1 MTFMKKWAVKYSIQN
16 TIDKENTIIT
26 KRHNKKF
33 ANLMTEKAKKEGT
46 ANKPNKILWNF
57 SSHVLTSEEY
67 QTLKFG
73 LKHGLARKP
82 DENEILPSA
91 EALWDQIE
99 TKGLCKEGVYY
110 QRHARNCIRA
120 TAFNLVNMEDKQIY
134 RDKKKV
140 QVIRKLK
147 EEVVLLNPDK
157 GNGVVIKDIKDY
169 NDSINKLFADRTKFK
184 ISKKD
189 PTNSRM
195 TTLQNYIRKLKKQ
208 GQIND
213 AEYKLLYPKNAKI
226 GRAHGS
232 AKIHKDFERIPPL
245 RPIIDT
251 IGSTHYGVGKFISNM
266 LNPLTL
272 NNYNLKDSF
281 EAADRIESIPKHLYD
296 EGYQL
301 VSFDVKSLFT
311 NVPLQKTVNIILD
324 RIYNKKIMTTTL
336 KKQTLKKLI
345 LDTCSKTAFSCG
357 GVIYEQIDDVSM
369 GACLGPVLA
378 NIIMTELE
386 LVVVDKMVNSGLIK
400 FYGRYVDDTL
410 LLVKPENVDNIM
422 KAFNKFHKNLEFT
435 VDKFTNCV
443 PHFLDLEIHR
453 EGISIFRKET
463 HTAQYVNYD
472 SYTKWNHKVA
482 WIRSLF
488 TRAKKLCSPGN
499 IKKEIANIKRFASY
513 NGFPKWMVNKEVE
526 RYQHQQPQKEKK
538 ENDEDST
545 TLFMFLPY
553 IGKESEYIVKRC

>member
-1 MTFMKKWAVKYSIQN
+1 
-16 TIDKENTIIT
+16 
-26 KRHNKKF
+26 
-33 ANLMTEKAKKEGT
+33 
-46 ANKPNKILWNF
+46 
-57 SSHVLTSEEY
+57 
-67 QTLKFG
+67 
-73 LKHGLARKP
+73 
-82 DENEILPSA
+82 
-91 EALWDQIE
+91 
-99 TKGLCKEGVYY
+99 
-110 QRHARNCIRA
+110 
-120 TAFNLVNMEDKQIY
+120 MEDKQIY

-157 GNGVVIKDIKDY
+157 GNGVVIMDIKDY

-184 ISKKD
+184 ISKEE

-213 AEYKLLYPKNAKI
+213 AEYKLLYHKNAKI

-232 AKIHKDFERIPPL
+232 AKIHKDFERIPSL

-345 LDTCSKTAFSCG
+345 LDTCSKTVFSCG
-357 GVIYEQIDDVSM
+357 GVIYEQIDGVSM
-369 GACLGPVLA
+369 RACLGPVLA

-400 FYGRYVDDTL
+400 FYGRYVDGTL
-410 LLVKPENVDNIM
+410 LLVKTENVDNIM

-435 VDKFTNCV
+435 VDKFTSCV

-453 EGISIFRKET
+453 EGISIFHKET

-482 WIRSLF
+482 WI
-488 TRAKKLCSPGN
+488 
-499 IKKEIANIKRFASY
+499 
-513 NGFPKWMVNKEVE
+513 
-526 RYQHQQPQKEKK
+526 
-538 ENDEDST
+538 
-545 TLFMFLPY
+545 
-553 IGKESEYIVKRC
+553 